1 MDKMDMDTM
10 DKKDISP
17 SVGVEGEVCPVEVT
31 SAYAMASLVW
41 KCLMV
46 SFVTG
51 CLTVSLVL
59 GCLTVSL
66 VRAYGGSR

>member
-31 SAYAMASLVW
+31 SAYAMVSSVW
-41 KCLMV
+41 KCLTV
-46 SFVTG
+46 SLLWK
-51 CLTVSLVL
+51 CSMVSLVL